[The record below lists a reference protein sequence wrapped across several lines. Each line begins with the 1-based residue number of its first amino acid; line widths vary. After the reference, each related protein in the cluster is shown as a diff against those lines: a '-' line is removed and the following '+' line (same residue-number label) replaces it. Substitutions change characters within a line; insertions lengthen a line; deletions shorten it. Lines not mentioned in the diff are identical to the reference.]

1 LIFIRGERALKDFK
15 YDILKHPNIELTA
28 DGKAPMYE
36 HGKVESAILSIEVI
50 RERKLKINEEVPE
63 NNIDN
68 KYDVVFS
75 NQIEGYLLHEREELE
90 KKEKEKEIIKNEEI
104 NENE

>member
-1 LIFIRGERALKDFK
+1 
-15 YDILKHPNIELTA
+15 
-28 DGKAPMYE
+28 M
-36 HGKVESAILSIEVI
+36 
-50 RERKLKINEEVPE
+50 
-63 NNIDN
+63 NIDN

-75 NQIEGYLLHEREELE
+75 NQIEGYLMHEREELE

>member
-1 LIFIRGERALKDFK
+1 MTKTITWIRQRSTKKLRRSHIDTTLE
-15 YDILKHPNIELTA
+15 
-28 DGKAPMYE
+28 
-36 HGKVESAILSIEVI
+36 I